1 MRNKLYIFNVFFS
14 EKSKGWLSR
23 WFTPKNSAHLP
34 DDKEP
39 SIVWD
44 EEKKKWVDKNAPEVC
59 F

>member
-1 MRNKLYIFNVFFS
+1 MSLFSMRFFS
-14 EKSKGWLSR
+14 LEKSKGGWLSS
-23 WFTPKNSAHLP
+23 WFKPKNSAHLP

>member
-1 MRNKLYIFNVFFS
+1 MSLFLMSFFS
-14 EKSKGWLSR
+14 LEKSKGWLSR